1 MANITLS
8 INDVLKLQMER
19 YDEVRWS
26 EVAKKAIQQKLLEL
40 RKLDL
45 LRKYLDHEPFDS
57 DDLDWMDEN
66 DWHPVDERR
75 MKKDFAGSVQAARDG
90 RARKTSLKELLGG

>member
-8 INDVLKLQMER
+8 ITDVLKLQMER

-26 EVAKKAIQQKLLEL
+26 EVAKKAILQKLLEL

-45 LRKYLDHEPFDS
+45 LRKYMNHEPFNAE
-57 DDLDWMDEN
+57 DLAWMEGN
-66 DWHPVDERR
+66 DWHPVDERPLR
-75 MKKDFAGSVQAARDG
+75 KAFVQRI
-90 RARKTSLKELLGG
+90 LKEQGRPGKRMTLKQLLG